1 MGVVTRQ
8 RSQPV
13 IGPDRRP
20 ARLASVADRSL
31 SWLDMLG
38 DQLLFYLRALLW
50 IPRAVR
56 RYLREVLRLL
66 AEVGFGSGA
75 LGLIGGTVGVMIGM
89 TLFTGTVVGLQG
101 YSALNQLGTSAL
113 TGFISAYFDTREV
126 APQHLLLGILQA
138 AGNDLSTALS
148 GYGLTADVVRAR
160 LVEAAPKTDDSLD
173 EDAEALRAI
182 GIDLAAVRDSVA
194 RTFGADA
201 FDNALSRSGRRRGR
215 QRRSSHIPFN
225 PAAKKSLEL
234 AVRETL
240 TRKDNEIGCE
250 HLLLGILRSGD
261 KAAIGLITEHVY
273 TAQLRASILAL
284 LDKAA

>member
-1 MGVVTRQ
+1 MFERFTRHARVAVVLAQ
-8 RSQPV
+8 EE
-13 IGPDRRP
+13 
-20 ARLASVADRSL
+20 ARE
-31 SWLDMLG
+31 
-38 DQLLFYLRALLW
+38 LR
-50 IPRAVR
+50 
-56 RYLREVLRLL
+56 
-66 AEVGFGSGA
+66 
-75 LGLIGGTVGVMIGM
+75 
-89 TLFTGTVVGLQG
+89 
-101 YSALNQLGTSAL
+101 
-113 TGFISAYFDTREV
+113 TREV

-138 AGNDLSTALS
+138 AGNDLSAALG

-160 LVEAAPKTDDSLD
+160 LIEAAPKTDESLD

-225 PAAKKSLEL
+225 RAAKKSLEL

-284 LDKAA
+284 LDRAA